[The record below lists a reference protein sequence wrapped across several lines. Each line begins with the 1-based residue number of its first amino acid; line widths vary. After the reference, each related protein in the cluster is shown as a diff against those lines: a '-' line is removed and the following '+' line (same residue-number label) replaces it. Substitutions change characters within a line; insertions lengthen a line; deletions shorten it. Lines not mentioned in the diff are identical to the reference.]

1 MNNKIKFLEILL
13 ADLVAKRDTLELD
26 LNIILNQ
33 DSKKRVTEQKNDFEE
48 VLDEIVNVNNKIK
61 TLSEYLTQATT
72 PNAAVSEENLK

>member
-48 VLDEIVNVNNKIK
+48 VLGEIVNVNNKIK
-61 TLSEYLTQATT
+61 TLSEYLT
-72 PNAAVSEENLK
+72 

>member
-48 VLDEIVNVNNKIK
+48 VLGEIVNVNNKIK

-72 PNAAVSEENLK
+72 PNATVSEENLK